1 MKAEPSA
8 LLRHI
13 WRRGRFEFGR
23 RLRRPVE
30 GRFQSYAYTLPD
42 RYPWLFDFAAE
53 RLGRIAAPRLLSFG
67 CSRGDEV
74 FSLARRLPQATIKGI
89 DIDPRNIAACRARLE
104 PAQGHVRV
112 AGDAFERCVVQA
124 DAGLAVHHRDR
135 RRYCAA
141 VADRLLDLARDPK
154 VVRAGQAVAD
164 DRALQRDDRPALG
177 EGGLDLGMDQHAG
190 SFAHRT
196 GATTSVAT
204 AATAKEIRDA
214 LIHDA
219 TVMCSH
225 DCTWPQ
231 ARTHQ
236 PM

>member
-1 MKAEPSA
+1 MKAESSA

-30 GRFQSYAYTLPD
+30 GRFQPYAYTLPD

-104 PAQGHVRV
+104 PAQGHRI
-112 AGDAFERCVVQA
+112 AFEVASNTRGEA
-124 DAGLAVHHRDR
+124 SEHYDAVFCLAVLCHGDLTVKHAQRSEP
-135 RRYCAA
+135 
-141 VADRLLDLARDPK
+141 LLRFSDFERTLADLARCVKP
-154 VVRAGQAVAD
+154 
-164 DRALQRDDRPALG
+164 
-177 EGGLDLGMDQHAG
+177 GGLLFLH
-190 SFAHRT
+190 
-196 GATTSVAT
+196 TTNFRL
-204 AATAKEIRDA
+204 RDTI
-214 LIHDA
+214 LDE
-219 TVMCSH
+219 TFEVVLE
-225 DCTWPQ
+225 
-231 ARTHQ
+231 AR
-236 PM
+236 PEDMAPDVLFDRDGRLMPGERYYPVGFRKRPG